1 MFDLVRKQIHGV
13 FETKNPAKDQVKKY
27 KSRENELDNNS
38 NATFVYVGSDLMSR
52 IIKSCRVQGWKKEQ
66 KNPSWF

>member
-27 KSRENELDNNS
+27 KSCENELDNNS

-52 IIKSCRVQGWKKEQ
+52 IIKSCRVQGWKKGQ